1 MEKAIIVLSILFIYG
16 LCRLVYQF
24 FDWIHMHKE
33 NKEYDEILDNM
44 SNEDWDDLYNYLY
57 KRNEEE

>member
-1 MEKAIIVLSILFIYG
+1 MKKAIIVLSILFIYG

-24 FDWIHMHKE
+24 FDWIHMH
-33 NKEYDEILDNM
+33 DE
-44 SNEDWDDLYNYLY
+44 EWDDLYNYLY